1 MITHISTR
9 HDFSSLY
16 FYRKLHLFM
25 NFSLTKLQWRVS
37 FFSIRLIKSQKGK
50 YKQQIQ
56 MQKSYVSVKISFSL
70 HLIKFQKESWQIQNW
85 LQPVSA
91 HYWLEKTVE
100 PRRKWKW
107 FGHKNH
113 LIWTQKVF
121 VQPWDSFAAALV
133 FDLRRI
139 HMFSGICYW
148 ETNICEY
155 WWIFAYNWIHIK
167 GSLNDF

>member
-1 MITHISTR
+1 MISLLFTFIVNCICSWISLWQSFKEEF
-9 HDFSSLY
+9 HSSQ
-16 FYRKLHLFM
+16 FAWSSRKRT
-25 NFSLTKLQWRVS
+25 NTSC
-37 FFSIRLIKSQKGK
+37 K
-50 YKQQIQ
+50 YKYRRV
-56 MQKSYVSVKISFSL
+56 MWVWTFFSL

-133 FDLRRI
+133 FDLRRN
-139 HMFSGICYW
+139 HMFTGICYW